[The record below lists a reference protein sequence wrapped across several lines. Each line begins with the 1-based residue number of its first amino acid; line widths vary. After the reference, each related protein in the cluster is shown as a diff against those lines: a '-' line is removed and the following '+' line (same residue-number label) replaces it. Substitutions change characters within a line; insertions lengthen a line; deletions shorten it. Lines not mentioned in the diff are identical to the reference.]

1 MSAHKMYDGT
11 FDGFLSVIF
20 ECYARKEEPIGISS
34 IINHQSDLFTDKEM
48 IATDIAKA
56 QRVWKGLQ
64 KILDQESQKLLFAA
78 YLSGEQGIE
87 MALYRFISLSFSS
100 RQPVKDDYGDPAVLM
115 VRKASRRVSR
125 EAMRMM
131 QFIRFQ
137 RTRDDVYFAA
147 VSPDYDV
154 ISMITKHLKERFAD
168 QNWLVYDVRRDYGY
182 YYDGNSIEEVVIKE
196 KSFSMADGSVVS
208 GVLQEEEVLYR
219 TMWQN
224 YCSEIT
230 IRERLNLKLQRQHM
244 PKRYWKFL
252 PEKANRRY
260 L

>member
-1 MSAHKMYDGT
+1 MSIHKLYDGT
-11 FDGFLSVIF
+11 FDGFLSVVF
-20 ECYARKEEPIGISS
+20 ECYARKEEPSYISGIKD
-34 IINHQSDLFTDKEM
+34 HQCNLFTGKEFV
-48 IATDIAKA
+48 ATDTARA

-64 KILDQESQKLLFAA
+64 KIQDSNSLQLLFSAF
-78 YLSGEQGIE
+78 LSGDEGIE
-87 MALYRFISLSFSS
+87 MALYRFIVLSFSS
-100 RQPVKDDYGDPAVLM
+100 DKPVKDDYGDPAVLT
-115 VRKASRRVSR
+115 VRKASRKVMR

-154 ISMITKHLKERFAD
+154 IAMITKHLKNRFAD
-168 QNWLVYDVRRDYGY
+168 QQWLVYDTRRDYGY

-196 KSFSMADGSVVS
+196 KSFSTANGSVSS
-208 GVLQEEEVLYR
+208 GVLQEEEVFYR

-224 YCSEIT
+224 YCAKIT

-252 PEKANRRY
+252 PEKAIPRY
-260 L
+260 R